1 MHRGASIEAHASR
14 CYGRRERRA
23 ADRHQCGRH
32 DGKHDGMEAA
42 GAECMV
48 LQSEFAIVYAIV
60 WRGMAHALRWW
71 ASGHHWRLQAGQARL
86 SSHSRLSLVTR
97 LKVICAP
104 GWRFRDRGPLRI
116 AIGIGRLSTEERPS
130 FGSLSR
136 KRAENAA
143 EPRFALF
150 GLRCLFIV
158 FIGLDGIVCGVCTGL
173 RVLDAVRAVQL

>member
-1 MHRGASIEAHASR
+1 MHRGGACIGAAHASRRRMHRGASIEAHASR

-116 AIGIGRLSTEERPS
+116 AIGIGRLRNVRLLA
-130 FGSLSR
+130 LSR
-136 KRAENAA
+136 VNELKTR
-143 EPRFALF
+143 RSQ
-150 GLRCLFIV
+150 GLRCLAF
-158 FIGLDGIVCGVCTGL
+158 GVYS
-173 RVLDAVRAVQL
+173 